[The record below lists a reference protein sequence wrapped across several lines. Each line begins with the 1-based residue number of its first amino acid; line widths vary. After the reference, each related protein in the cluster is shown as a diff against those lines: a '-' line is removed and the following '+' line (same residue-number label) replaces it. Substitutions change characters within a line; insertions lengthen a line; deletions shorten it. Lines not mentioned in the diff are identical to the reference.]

1 MAKLSPRQIKFIEAY
16 VTIFNASKSALIAG
30 YSPNG
35 ITVQGTRLLA
45 NASIKEAIDKRLQEI
60 VAKTDDKRASVL
72 AFWQSV
78 IDDPEAPIS
87 AKLKASDMMAKY
99 LLMYGNTLEISG
111 TRGAPIRVLWD
122 E

>member
-1 MAKLSPRQIKFIEAY
+1 MEKLTPRQIKFIEAY
-16 VTIFNASKSALIAG
+16 VTTFNASKAALMAG

-35 ITVQGTRLLA
+35 VAVRGSRLLA
-45 NASIKEAIDKRLQEI
+45 TASIKEAIDERLQEM
-60 VAKTDDKRASVL
+60 VAKTDDKRASVI

-78 IDDPEAPIS
+78 IDNPKAPIS

-99 LLMYGNTLEISG
+99 LLMYGNALEISG
-111 TRGAPIRVLWD
+111 ACGAPIKVLWD

>member
-1 MAKLSPRQIKFIEAY
+1 MAKLTPRQIKFIEAY
-16 VTIFNASKSALIAG
+16 VTIFNASKAALIAG

-35 ITVQGTRLLA
+35 IAVRGSMLLA
-45 NASIKEAIDKRLQEI
+45 DASIKEAIDERLQEI
-60 VAKTDDKRASVL
+60 VAKTDDKRALVL

-78 IDDPEAPIS
+78 IDDPKAPIS

-99 LLMYGNTLEISG
+99 LMMYGNTLEISG
-111 TRGAPIRVLWD
+111 TSGAPIRVLWD

>member
-16 VTIFNASKSALIAG
+16 VTIFNASKAALIAG

-60 VAKTDDKRASVL
+60 VAKTDDKRASIL

-78 IDDPEAPIS
+78 IDDPKAPIS

-99 LLMYGNTLEISG
+99 LMMYGNTLEISG
-111 TRGAPIRVLWD
+111 TSGAPIRVLWD

>member
-1 MAKLSPRQIKFIEAY
+1 MAKLTPRQIKFIEAY
-16 VTIFNASKSALIAG
+16 VTIFNASKAALMAG
-30 YSPNG
+30 YSPKGAAVRGSN
-35 ITVQGTRLLA
+35 LLDD
-45 NASIKEAIDKRLQEI
+45 ASIKEAIDERLQEI

-99 LLMYGNTLEISG
+99 LMMYGNTLEISG
-111 TRGAPIRVLWD
+111 ACGAPIRVLWD